1 LALITINKPCGFSSR
16 LKTLVFSLLLIT
28 LFFSCSKEIEIQ
40 TSKQTSSYDAEFIL
54 GYYDLLCSTIRK
66 TPGYFPPQASRAYGY
81 IGIAQYEAVVH
92 GIDGQY
98 SLSGQLTQLEPSMIP
113 KPAEGLEY
121 NWAIASNAATAQMFR
136 RLFEKRM
143 MAEDKAII
151 DQYEDKIHKELS
163 AAVEFSIV
171 ERSKA
176 FGITIAEVIFEYSKT
191 DGGHEAYLDPFQ
203 QPYTVPSDP
212 YCWVPTGAIKTPLS
226 PLWGSNRPFLT
237 DNISRTK
244 VAAHVPFSEVKGSE
258 FYQQAL
264 VVYTQAKENT
274 TEHKEIAKYWADDPF
289 QTCTPAGHSFNIL
302 SQLLRKEKAN
312 LAEASVA
319 YAMMGVA
326 ENDAFIACWK
336 GKYEYLLI
344 RPVSYIQ
351 RYIDP
356 AFTTFLNTPPFPAY
370 TSGHSTEI
378 GAASRI
384 LIDRFSRSSGY
395 YPFTDY
401 SQLQYGLLARS
412 FSNFDQMANECAL
425 SRLYGGIHYPMDNEK
440 GLQLGR
446 AIGDNVLTEI
456 HWPPL

>member
-1 LALITINKPCGFSSR
+1 
-16 LKTLVFSLLLIT
+16 
-28 LFFSCSKEIEIQ
+28 
-40 TSKQTSSYDAEFIL
+40 
-54 GYYDLLCSTIRK
+54 
-66 TPGYFPPQASRAYGY
+66 
-81 IGIAQYEAVVH
+81 VH
-92 GIDGQY
+92 GIDENY
-98 SLSGQLTQLEPSMIP
+98 SLAGQLNQLERNLIS
-113 KPAEGLEY
+113 KPIDGLTY
-121 NWAIASNAATAQMFR
+121 HWAIASNAASAQIFR

-143 MAEDKAII
+143 MAEDRESL
-151 DQYEDKIHKELS
+151 DQYEESIHTQLGQQTDVS
-163 AAVEFSIV
+163 VS

-176 FGITIAEVIFEYSKT
+176 WGKAIAEEIFTYSQS

-203 QPYTVPSDP
+203 QPYSIPKDP
-212 YCWVPTGAIKTPLS
+212 YCWVPTGAVTNLLS
-226 PLWGSNRPFLT
+226 PKWGNNRPFLLN
-237 DNISRTK
+237 NITRTK
-244 VAAHVPFSEVKGSE
+244 VAAPVAFSEKKESE
-258 FYQQAL
+258 FYQQAIQ
-264 VVYTQAKENT
+264 VYTQVSKNT
-274 TEHKEIAKYWADDPF
+274 TEHIEIAKYWSDDPF

-312 LAEASVA
+312 LAEASIA
-319 YAMMGVA
+319 YAMMGIA

-336 GKYEYLLI
+336 GKYEYILL

-356 AFTTFLNTPPFPAY
+356 QFTTILNTPPFPAY

-384 LIDRFSRSSGY
+384 FINRFTNGSGY

-412 FSNFDQMANECAL
+412 FSHFDQLANECAL

-446 AIGDNVLTEI
+446 AIGDNVLNEI
-456 HWPPL
+456 SWPPL

>member
-1 LALITINKPCGFSSR
+1 MDPTFSIKSVHF
-16 LKTLVFSLLLIT
+16 TLRVKSFVYFTFLLS
-28 LFFSCSKEIEIQ
+28 FFASCSKEIDRQ
-40 TSKQTSSYDAEFIL
+40 DSKQTSSYDAEFII

-66 TPGYFPPQASRAYGY
+66 TPGYFPPQAARAYGY
-81 IGIAQYEAVVH
+81 IGLAQYEAVIH
-92 GIDGQY
+92 GIGAQY
-98 SLSGQLTQLEPSMIP
+98 SLGGQLTQLDDSMIP
-113 KPAEGLEY
+113 APAEGLEY

-143 MAEDKAII
+143 MAEDRVAI
-151 DQYEDKIHKELS
+151 DQYEEKIHQQLS
-163 AAVEFSIV
+163 EGEESGII
-171 ERSKA
+171 ERSRTL
-176 FGITIAEVIFEYSKT
+176 GIDIAEALFEYSRK

-203 QPYTVPSDP
+203 QPYSIPSDP
-212 YCWVPTGAIKTPLS
+212 YCWVPTGATKTPLS

-237 DNISRTK
+237 DNITRTK
-244 VAAHVPFSEVKGSE
+244 VSAHVPFSEVKGSE

-264 VVYTQAKENT
+264 VVYNQVRENT
-274 TEHKEIAKYWADDPF
+274 TEQKEIAKYWADDPF

-312 LAEASVA
+312 LAEASIA

-356 AFTTFLNTPPFPAY
+356 TFTTFLNTPPFPAY

-384 LIDRFSRSSGY
+384 LIDRFSRASGY

-412 FSNFDQMANECAL
+412 FSHFDQMASECAL

-446 AIGDNVLTEI
+446 AIGDNVLAEI
-456 HWPPL
+456 TWPPL